1 MFTYT
6 FTTFALAVKSL
17 FNFASRPQQQTSED
31 SDDDTIITNAEEM
44 PSSRLEP
51 DEVSDTMAD
60 FYEESSPPEEWKTMS
75 ASGKRKR
82 LDGDI
87 EEYMAEKRKKE
98 LDQIRD

>member
-17 FNFASRPQQQTSED
+17 FNFASSPQQQTSED
-31 SDDDTIITNAEEM
+31 SDDTIITNAEEM

-60 FYEESSPPEEWKTMS
+60 FYEESSPMPEEWKTMS

>member
-17 FNFASRPQQQTSED
+17 FNFASRPQSED
-31 SDDDTIITNAEEM
+31 SDDDTIIANAEEM

-60 FYEESSPPEEWKTMS
+60 FYEESSPMPEEWKTMS

>member
-1 MFTYT
+1 MFTFA
-6 FTTFALAVKSL
+6 FTTFSLAVKSL
-17 FNFASRPQQQTSED
+17 FGFSSSPRQQTSED
-31 SDDDTIITNAEEM
+31 SDDTVIANAEEM

-51 DEVSDTMAD
+51 DEVSDAMAD
-60 FYEESSPPEEWKTMS
+60 FYEETSPEEWKAMP
-75 ASGKRKR
+75 AAGKRKR